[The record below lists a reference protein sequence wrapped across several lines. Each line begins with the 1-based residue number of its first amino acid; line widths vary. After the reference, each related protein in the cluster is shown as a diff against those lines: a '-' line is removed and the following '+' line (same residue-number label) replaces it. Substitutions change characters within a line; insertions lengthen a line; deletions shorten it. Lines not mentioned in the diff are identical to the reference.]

1 MAPWRLRAIPG
12 VRFSKVRI
20 AGKIYLDSGPFAKA
34 LSLAFLTFILKTMGV
49 YDDNIISRSILEKN
63 ISYDV

>member
-1 MAPWRLRAIPG
+1 